1 MKITTLRNATLLLE
15 WEAGSEPVAL
25 LVDPML
31 AARGTLPRLR
41 FAGGAGCRNPLI
53 DLPLAATQLLE
64 RTTHA
69 LITHCQRGHFDHL
82 DSAGRR
88 FLRERA
94 TPVFCTPGD
103 APWLAQRGLAS
114 AAIPGAGRQ
123 PFFGGHITSVPCVHG
138 RGWIGR
144 LMAHGVGWFLELPQE
159 PSVYIA
165 GDTLLTDEVARFL
178 RDHRPDIAILPAGGA
193 RFDLGSEILMDARDV
208 CAAARLTDGIVIANH
223 LEALDHCPGTREGVR
238 QLADAV
244 GLGAR
249 VRAPEDGETGRYERP
264 VAADGMTPT
273 SSLNRT
279 TSTSVPRAGT
289 DAG

>member
-15 WEAGSEPVAL
+15 WQTSSEPVAL

-31 AARGTLPRLR
+31 AARGVLPRLR
-41 FAGGAGCRNPLI
+41 LAGGAGRRNPLVE
-53 DLPLAATQLLE
+53 LPPAAPELLG

-94 TPVFCTPGD
+94 TPVFCAPGD
-103 APWLAQRGLAS
+103 AAWLAQRGLAAVAMS
-114 AAIPGAGRQ
+114 AAGRQ
-123 PFFGGHITSVPCVHG
+123 PFFGGHITPVPCVHG

-144 LMAHGVGWFLELPQE
+144 LMAHGVGWFLELPGE

-165 GDTLLTDEVARFL
+165 GDTLLTDDVARL
-178 RDHRPDIAILPAGGA
+178 LSERRPDIAILPAGGA
-193 RFDLGSEILMDARDV
+193 RFDLGSEILMDAADV
-208 CAAARLTDGIVIANH
+208 CTAARLSDGLVIANH
-223 LEALDHCPGTREGVR
+223 LEALDHCPGTRECVR
-238 QLADAV
+238 QLADAA

-249 VRAPEDGETGRYERP
+249 VLVPEDGETVRYELP
-264 VAADGMTPT
+264 VPA
-273 SSLNRT
+273 
-279 TSTSVPRAGT
+279 
-289 DAG
+289 

>member
-15 WEAGSEPVAL
+15 WETGPAPVAL

-31 AARGTLPRLR
+31 AARGALPRLR
-41 FAGGAGCRNPLI
+41 FAGGAGRRNPLV
-53 DLPLAATQLLE
+53 DLPAAAPELLG

-88 FLRERA
+88 FLREHA
-94 TPVFCTPGD
+94 TPVFCAPGD
-103 APWLAQRGLAS
+103 APWLAQRGLATV
-114 AAIPGAGRQ
+114 AIPAAGRQ
-123 PFFGGHITSVPCVHG
+123 TFFGGHITAVPCVHG

-144 LMAHGVGWFLELPQE
+144 LMAHGVGWLLELPHE

-165 GDTLLTDEVARFL
+165 GDTLLTEEVSRVL
-178 RDHRPDIAILPAGGA
+178 SNDRPDIAILPAGGA
-193 RFDLGSEILMDARDV
+193 RFDIGSEILMDARDV

-223 LEALDHCPGTREGVR
+223 LEALDHCPGTRECVLR
-238 QLADAV
+238 LADAD

-249 VRAPEDGETGRYERP
+249 VRAPQDGETLRYEL
-264 VAADGMTPT
+264 
-273 SSLNRT
+273 S
-279 TSTSVPRAGT
+279 AG
-289 DAG
+289 A

>member
-15 WEAGSEPVAL
+15 WETGSEPVAL

-31 AARGTLPRLR
+31 VARGTLPRLR
-41 FAGGAGCRNPLI
+41 FAGGAGSRNPLI
-53 DLPLAATQLLE
+53 DLPLAAPKLLE

-94 TPVFCTPGD
+94 TPVFCAPGD
-103 APWLAQRGLAS
+103 ASWLAQRGLAIVP
-114 AAIPGAGRQ
+114 IPAAGRQ
-123 PFFGGHITSVPCVHG
+123 PFFGGHITPVPCVHG

-144 LMAHGVGWFLELPQE
+144 LMAHGFGWFLELPLE

-165 GDTLLTDEVARFL
+165 GDTVLTDEVVRFL
-178 RDHRPDIAILPAGGA
+178 SDNKPDVAILPAGGA

-208 CAAARLTDGIVIANH
+208 CAAARLTDGVVIANH
-223 LEALDHCPGTREGVR
+223 LEALDHCPVTRACVR
-238 QLADAV
+238 QLANAD

-249 VRAPEDGETGRYERP
+249 VRAPEDGETVRYELP
-264 VAADGMTPT
+264 IPA
-273 SSLNRT
+273 
-279 TSTSVPRAGT
+279 
-289 DAG
+289 